1 MLYNF
6 IKQKWFS
13 SKTTPENI
21 GPKPDKNKTFLE
33 YPVDNVHNRSAIGP
47 VSGSGLVRGGLRYQ
61 VQAINSS
68 ACTNTSSHY
77 TYYTL
82 SSCIFYFLVSNL
94 FRRKLFIFLCNWEL
108 VLIWLLKSLGK
119 HDVQLWHK
127 IRFWKSTF
135 KE

>member
-1 MLYNF
+1 MTHIGRKLTV
-6 IKQKWFS
+6 KLRKETSAHS
-13 SKTTPENI
+13 SAQAWEP
-21 GPKPDKNKTFLE
+21 
-33 YPVDNVHNRSAIGP
+33 DNVHIRSAIGP
-47 VSGSGLVRGGLRYQ
+47 VSGSGQVRGGLEYQ
-61 VQAINSS
+61 VLAINSS

-94 FRRKLFIFLCNWEL
+94 FGRKYFIFLCNWEL